1 MNYISII
8 KVRSLLKI
16 GAVFLFG
23 LGRQD
28 LGYFLSPFVLT
39 GRVDSTLQVSDL
51 L

>member
-16 GAVFLFG
+16 G

-39 GRVDSTLQVSDL
+39 GKVDSTLQVSDL